1 MECIYR
7 RKPIHGC
14 NLQHNEN
21 KTKHIVSIYY
31 IKRYSVLPTL
41 QSPLSLANG
50 RWSLNGSTIPWDIP
64 TRRQYNK
71 YLSPWQ
77 PTSSQYD
84 WLASTRSSTYRI
96 TSYKCATTS
105 TPTTTY
111 HLISSF
117 FYPFQWQNCISIY
130 LFYLQFQPVRSIWIC
145 HGHSFAFR
153 YLSSSEF
160 WNWSDSRS
168 QLAKNCSVLPIN

>member
-1 MECIYR
+1 MVATCSTM
-7 RKPIHGC
+7 
-14 NLQHNEN
+14 
-21 KTKHIVSIYY
+21 KTKQNISYQFI
-31 IKRYSVLPTL
+31 I
-41 QSPLSLANG
+41 LSAIQCCPHSKVHFHLANG

-64 TRRQYNK
+64 TRRQYYK